1 MAADIAPFPGSIDLT
16 SGDLA
21 EPGPPAFIVLPFVE
35 TEESSTNHAD
45 VFM

>member
-21 EPGPPAFIVLPFVE
+21 EPGPRVSLSFLL
-35 TEESSTNHAD
+35 
-45 VFM
+45 